1 MLRVIALISCVLI
14 STPVE
19 AKRYKTMEAYYASR
33 ARHLAN
39 GDWHHRRHRV
49 YDRVVLHR
57 DQRREEGVTRLVER
71 QSPIAYSYATGTSI
85 LNAYSGRY
93 PVMYEHLCIG
103 E

>member
-1 MLRVIALISCVLI
+1 MIRIVALISLVLI
-14 STPVE
+14 TPVE
-19 AKRYKTMEAYYASR
+19 AKRYHTMEAYYAAR

-39 GDWHHRRHRV
+39 GDWHHRRHRHH
-49 YDRVVLHR
+49 DRVVLHR

-71 QSPIAYSYATGTSI
+71 QPPIAYSYATGTSI

-93 PVMYEHLCIG
+93 PVIYEHLCIG